1 MTFTPTIGSANQ
13 TLQVGAEST
22 PGTAVACN
30 KRIDNLAFKFGPK
43 GDFKKTRGTGRKYP
57 SVQQL
62 NSEWVEGSFDGSLD
76 FNTIL
81 YALAGALGIAPPTTH
96 GSSATAKDWIYDAI
110 LSGSRQPQTY
120 TFEQGEAATRA
131 HRFAYGLI
139 TKYGYKFSR
148 KDSSISGSVLAQKV
162 SDGITMTS
170 SPTPVPLLP
179 MTGQEFNLYIDS
191 VAANIGTTQILNN
204 LSGEFSM
211 DGIYGPAW
219 FVNRANSSYGAHVD
233 LVPNAGFKF
242 AVAADASG
250 MGSLVDMRTGV
261 TKYARVEAL
270 GDVIDNSQTVALG
283 SPSAGS
289 FSLTYKGQTAS
300 GLAFN
305 AAAATVQT
313 ALQGL
318 STIGVGNA
326 LVTGS
331 AGGPYTVTFAGT
343 LATDTTALTGS
354 GASLTGG
361 AFLITQAQVYNR
373 FWHDM
378 AIKIGQPSEWGDS
391 DGIYMIEYDCGIF
404 EDGTWGHS
412 HLTTVTNVLTAL

>member
-1 MTFTPTIGSANQ
+1 
-13 TLQVGAEST
+13 
-22 PGTAVACN
+22 
-30 KRIDNLAFKFGPK
+30 
-43 GDFKKTRGTGRKYP
+43 
-57 SVQQL
+57 
-62 NSEWVEGSFDGSLD
+62 
-76 FNTIL
+76 
-81 YALAGALGIAPPTTH
+81 LGIATPATH

-131 HRFAYGLI
+131 HKFAYGLI

-170 SPTPVPLLP
+170 SPTPIALLP

-191 VAANIGTTQILNN
+191 SSASIGTTQILNN
-204 LSGEFSM
+204 LSGEFTM

-219 FVNRANSSYGAHVD
+219 YVNRAASSFSAHVD

-242 AVAADASG
+242 AVAADANG
-250 MGSLVDMRTGV
+250 MASLGDMRTGV
-261 TKYARVEAL
+261 TKYARVEAV
-270 GDVIDNSQTVALG
+270 GDVIDNSQTVTITG
-283 SPSAGS
+283 SPTGGT
-289 FSLTYKGQTAS
+289 FTLTYKGQTTA
-300 GLAFN
+300 GIAFN
-305 AAAATVQT
+305 AAASAVQS
-313 ALQGL
+313 ALIAL
-318 STIGVGNA
+318 STIGTGN
-326 LVTGS
+326 VTVSGS

-343 LATDTTALTGS
+343 LAKDTTALTAS
-354 GASLTGG
+354 GAGLTGG
-361 AFLITQAQVYNR
+361 TSPNVSVVQSQVYNT

-391 DGIYMIEYDCGIF
+391 DGIYMIEWDCGIF

-412 HLTTVTNVLTAL
+412 HMTTVTNTLTAL

>member
-1 MTFTPTIGSANQ
+1 MTFTPQLSTANQ

-22 PGTAVACN
+22 PGTAVPCN
-30 KRIDNLAFKFGPK
+30 KRLDNLAFKFGAK
-43 GDFKKTRGTGRKYP
+43 GDFKKTTGTGRKYP

-76 FNTIL
+76 FNAIL
-81 YALAGALGIAPPTTH
+81 YALAGALGIATPTAH

-131 HRFAYGLI
+131 HKFAYGLI

-162 SDGITMTS
+162 SDGITMTA

-219 FVNRANSSYGAHVD
+219 FVNRANSSYGSHVD

-242 AVAADASG
+242 AVAADANG
-250 MGSLVDMRTGV
+250 MASLGDMRTGI
-261 TKYARVEAL
+261 TKYARVEAV
-270 GDVIDNSQTVALG
+270 GDVIDNSQGLALG
-283 SPSAGS
+283 SPSAGN
-289 FSLTYKGQTAS
+289 FTLTYKGQTTATIVY
-300 GLAFN
+300 N
-305 AAAATVQT
+305 AAASAVQS
-313 ALQGL
+313 ALQAL
-318 STIGVGNA
+318 STIGSGNA
-326 LVTGS
+326 LVTGGV
-331 AGGPYTVTFAGT
+331 GGPYVITFAGT
-343 LATDTTALTGS
+343 LAKDTTALTGA
-354 GASLTGG
+354 GGGLTGG
-361 AFLITQAQVYNR
+361 TLVITQTQVYNT

-391 DGIYMIEYDCGIF
+391 GGIYMIEYDCGIF

-412 HLTTVTNVLTAL
+412 HLTTVTNTLTAL